1 MLFKQWFG
9 RYNSSE
15 RSEQSEPPTKKRRF
29 AYDPITEVPK
39 LQWWYQANH
48 GRADEKKL
56 KKYADELNQGSFR
69 EHREK
74 ITVNDIHTWFKNKR
88 QNGGAA
94 NATTG
99 DDTGGGTLV
108 FFGWVCAA

>member
-1 MLFKQWFG
+1 MLFKQWYG

-15 RSEQSEPPTKKRRF
+15 PSEQSGPPTKKRRV

-48 GRADEKKL
+48 GRADAQKL
-56 KKYADELNQGSFR
+56 REYADELNQGSFR

-74 ITVNDIHTWFKNKR
+74 IKVNNIRTWFKNK
-88 QNGGAA
+88 
-94 NATTG
+94 
-99 DDTGGGTLV
+99 
-108 FFGWVCAA
+108 

>member
-1 MLFKQWFG
+1 MNLPRRNAELLMIPSLKF
-9 RYNSSE
+9 
-15 RSEQSEPPTKKRRF
+15 QSF
-29 AYDPITEVPK
+29 SGGIK
-39 LQWWYQANH
+39 LTTAVLM
-48 GRADEKKL
+48 RKKL

-74 ITVNDIHTWFKNKR
+74 ITVNNIRTWFKNKR

-99 DDTGGGTLV
+99 DDSTSGNGNQPETTE
-108 FFGWVCAA
+108 

>member
-1 MLFKQWFG
+1 MLFKQCFR

-15 RSEQSEPPTKKRRF
+15 WSEQSEPPTKKCRV

-56 KKYADELNQGSFR
+56 KKYADELSQGSFR

-74 ITVNDIHTWFKNKR
+74 ITVNNIRTWFKNKR

-99 DDTGGGTLV
+99 DDSTSGNGNQPETTE
-108 FFGWVCAA
+108 

>member
-1 MLFKQWFG
+1 MLFKQWFR

-15 RSEQSEPPTKKRRF
+15 RSEQSEPPTKKCRV

-74 ITVNDIHTWFKNKR
+74 ITVNNIRTWFKNKR

-99 DDTGGGTLV
+99 DDSTSGNANQPETTE
-108 FFGWVCAA
+108 